1 MTAEIHD
8 FRNGRADRAPPG
20 PFNIEAE
27 QALLGAILI
36 NNDAFG
42 RVSGFLKSDHF
53 SEELHRRIYDVASQL
68 IRAGKVATP
77 ITLKTFLGDADLGGV
92 TIPQYLA
99 RLAAE
104 ATAII
109 NTEDYGRTVYEL
121 AARRDLVGIGDR
133 LARLAQ
139 DQPVAMTCADVA
151 AIALEELHVIAATT
165 PNNLTR
171 HVAEVADELMSE
183 IEGVLN
189 GSVSARAVTTG
200 FQDMDRAMNG
210 YEPGELVIIAARPGM
225 GKSVWGN
232 ASSYRCAR
240 TGVGVLEFPLEIGA
254 AQMVARHLADI
265 GYRGAGRSAA
275 FRDIG
280 KRAGDM
286 PEDQVEAVR
295 EAHRRLRDLPI
306 VIDGRSRVTVAQ
318 IGAKVAQVKRDMR
331 ARGVELGLVVLDH
344 LDFIA
349 ASDRY
354 KGMRTQEIGEIVL
367 GLKDIARSQAVCV
380 LLMSQLSRE
389 VERRGAK
396 ERRPTLADL
405 RNSGDL
411 EQVADVVAFL
421 YREEY
426 YATRSAEYL
435 SGDPAAFDAA
445 LAARGKL
452 EVILAK
458 VRSGPTPVIHLWCD
472 VASSSIS
479 SFERGHG

>member
-1 MTAEIHD
+1 MTVHHL
-8 FRNGRADRAPPG
+8 RAGNQGVNAPH
-20 PFNIEAE
+20 NLEAE

-36 NNDAFG
+36 NNDAYG
-42 RVSGFLKSDHF
+42 RVAGFLKPEHF
-53 SEELHRRIYDVASQL
+53 SEEVHSRIYDIASQL
-68 IRAGKVATP
+68 ICASKVATP
-77 ITLKTFLGDADLGGV
+77 ITLKTFLGDADLGGI

-139 DQPVAMTCADVA
+139 DQPVSMTYADVA
-151 AIALEELHVIAATT
+151 ATALEELHVIAATT
-165 PNNLTR
+165 PVNPTR
-171 HVAEVADELMSE
+171 HVAAVADELMDE
-183 IEGVLN
+183 VEGVLAGKVAPQN
-189 GSVSARAVTTG
+189 VTS
-200 FQDMDRAMNG
+200 G
-210 YEPGELVIIAARPGM
+210 YPDLDHAISGLEPGTLVIGAGRPGM
-225 GKSVWGN
+225 GKTMLANSIG
-232 ASSYRCAR
+232 YRCAR
-240 TGVGVLEFPLEIGA
+240 SGVGVLEFPLEIGA

-265 GYRGAGRSAA
+265 AYRGAGRSPA

-280 KRAGDM
+280 KRAKEM
-286 PEDQVEAVR
+286 PVDQVETVR
-295 EAHRRLRDLPI
+295 EAHRRLRELPI
-306 VIDGRSRVTVAQ
+306 IIDGRPRVTVAQ
-318 IGAKVAQVKRDMR
+318 IGAKVAQVKREMR
-331 ARGVELGLVVLDH
+331 ARGVELGLVVPDH

-354 KGMRTQEIGEIVL
+354 KGLRTQEIGEIVL
-367 GLKDIARSQAVCV
+367 GLKDIARSQGVCI

-389 VERRGAK
+389 VEKRGAK

-426 YATRSAEYL
+426 YLTRSPEYL
-435 SGDPAAFDAA
+435 AGDADAFEAA

-452 EVILAK
+452 ELILAK
-458 VRSGPTPVIHLWCD
+458 VRAGPTPTIHLSCD
-472 VASSSIS
+472 PRFVLDLQL
-479 SFERGHG
+479 